1 MNILGNIGPSTGG
14 PYQINKNGL
23 LKTLRMTIVMALGT
37 SAGYLI
43 TAWAGFDF
51 VSGTNIDEMLFSML
65 GVPLLELLR
74 RWATDYSSN

>member
-1 MNILGNIGPSTGG
+1 
-14 PYQINKNGL
+14 
-23 LKTLRMTIVMALGT
+23 MALGT

-51 VSGTNIDEMLFSML
+51 VLGTNVDEMLFSML

-74 RWATDYSSN
+74 RWATDYSSSEIL